1 MQRFLAKSV
10 AIALCAL
17 LASAAASGAPA
28 RPTERSKQKAA
39 AEAQRAGIQ
48 QKLSALKRDI
58 TKTESAKEDAADT
71 LAESEEAISDANRAL
86 RDLGVEQGETNAK
99 LAALDANQHN
109 LNRTIASQKQ
119 QLAKLLR
126 QHYVAG
132 NEDRIK
138 LLLSGD
144 NPNRINRDL
153 QMLSYVSQA
162 QARLLES
169 LRANLVAVEKNKA
182 ETQNAKDELEEIAQE
197 QRDQKVTLE
206 KEKAHR
212 AALLGTL
219 SSKLVAQRKEA
230 GSLERDEQRMSGL
243 VDQLTKLIREQA
255 IAAAAEKK
263 RLEAVAAARAK
274 AAAEA
279 RALAEAR
286 ARAQQAERER
296 ERIAQANRKP
306 SRGSKPEPAPPRIV
320 EQAPVARPAPVEK
333 PDPEAARA
341 ADIALAPAAAD
352 GAFASMRGRMSA
364 PIAGRIAARFGAKR
378 GDGPTWKGMFI
389 KAAEG
394 ADVRAVAGGRVVFA
408 NWMRGF
414 GNLIIVDHGNE
425 YLSIY
430 GNNQT
435 LLKHAGDTVKSGD
448 QIASAGNTGGN
459 EESGLYFELR
469 HLGKAFD
476 PAGWVKF

>member
-1 MQRFLAKSV
+1 M
-10 AIALCAL
+10 ALCAL
-17 LASAAASGAPA
+17 LVTAAASGAPA

-39 AEAQRAGIQ
+39 AEVQRAGIQ

-58 TKTESAKEDAADT
+58 SKTESAKEDAADT
-71 LAESEEAISDANRAL
+71 LAASEEAISDANRAL
-86 RDLGVEQGETNAK
+86 RDLGQEQGETNTK
-99 LAALDANQHN
+99 LANLNANQHN
-109 LNRTIASQKQ
+109 LNRTIDTQKQ

-126 QHYVAG
+126 QHYVGG

-144 NPNRINRDL
+144 NPNRINRDM

-162 QARLLES
+162 QARLLS
-169 LRANLVAVEKNKA
+169 ALRTNLVAVEANKEEA
-182 ETQNAKDELEEIAQE
+182 QNAKDELEEIAQE
-197 QRDQKVTLE
+197 QRDQKVQLE
-206 KEKAHR
+206 KEKAKR

-219 SSKLVAQRKEA
+219 STKLVAQRKEA
-230 GSLERDEQRMSGL
+230 GNLARDEQRMTGL
-243 VDQLTKLIREQA
+243 VDQLSKLIREQA
-255 IAAAAEKK
+255 IAAAAERK
-263 RLEAVAAARAK
+263 RLAAVAEARAK

-279 RALAEAR
+279 KLLAETR
-286 ARAQQAERER
+286 ARAQRAERER
-296 ERIAQANRKP
+296 ERLAQQHRAPNK
-306 SRGSKPEPAPPRIV
+306 SGKPEPVEPRIV
-320 EQAPVARPAPVEK
+320 EQAPVVERPVKVEK
-333 PDPEAARA
+333 PDPAAARA
-341 ADIALAPAAAD
+341 ADIALAPAAPD
-352 GAFASMRGRMSA
+352 GAFAGLRGRMSA

-389 KAAEG
+389 KAGEG
-394 ADVRAVAGGRVVFA
+394 SEVRAVAGGRVVFA

-414 GNLIIVDHGNE
+414 GNLIIIDHGSE

-435 LLKHAGDTVKSGD
+435 LLKSAGDTVKAGD

-476 PAGWVKF
+476 PAGWIKF